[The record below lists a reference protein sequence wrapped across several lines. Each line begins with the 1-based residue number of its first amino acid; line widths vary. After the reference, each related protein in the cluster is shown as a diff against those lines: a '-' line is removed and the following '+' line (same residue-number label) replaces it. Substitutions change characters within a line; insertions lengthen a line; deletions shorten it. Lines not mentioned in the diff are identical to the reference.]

1 MQLSE
6 IRIIGGIWRSRKIRF
21 PAIPARPTP
30 DRVRETLF
38 NWLAP
43 VIKNARCLDLFA
55 GTGALSFEA
64 LSRGAAAVLSIE
76 KDRLSIETL
85 EENKQSLQAHGMQ
98 ILHMD
103 VMRWLTSQT
112 ELYAKSA
119 VQSETTKASESF
131 LPFDI
136 VFIDPP
142 YAAALLPG
150 CFKALEPLLKP
161 QTLIYFEYN
170 APIDLDVLPK
180 NWELCRQ
187 KKAGQ
192 VYYHLVQK
200 IGPLLESVQDFF

>member
-1 MQLSE
+1 MHFSE

-43 VIKNARCLDLFA
+43 FIHNASCLDLFA

-64 LSRGAAAVLSIE
+64 LSRGASTVVCIE

-85 EENKQSLQAHGMQ
+85 EANKQSLQAHGMQ
-98 ILHMD
+98 ILHRD
-103 VMRWLTSQT
+103 VMHWLASQT
-112 ELYAKSA
+112 ELYAQSA
-119 VQSETTKASESF
+119 APSEPV

-136 VFIDPP
+136 IFVDPP
-142 YAAALLPG
+142 YAAALLPS
-150 CFKALEPLLKP
+150 CFIALEPWLKAK
-161 QTLIYFEYN
+161 TLIYFEHN
-170 APIDLDVLPK
+170 AAIDPAVLPQS
-180 NWELCRQ
+180 WELLRQ

-200 IGPLLESVQDFF
+200 SPQPSPVLF

>member
-1 MQLSE
+1 MHFSE

-21 PAIPARPTP
+21 PKIPARPTP

-38 NWLAP
+38 NWLEP
-43 VIKNARCLDLFA
+43 VIHNARCLDLFA

-64 LSRGAAAVLSIE
+64 LSRGAAEVLCIE
-76 KDRLSIETL
+76 KDPLSIDTL
-85 EENKQSLQAHGMQ
+85 EENKKSLQAHGMQ
-98 ILHMD
+98 IIHMD
-103 VMRWLTSQT
+103 VMHWLVSQT

-119 VQSETTKASESF
+119 TQSEHT

-136 VFIDPP
+136 VFVDPP

-161 QTLIYFEYN
+161 QTFIYFEHN
-170 APIDLDVLPK
+170 APVTSDELPQS
-180 NWELCRQ
+180 WELLRQ

-200 IGPLLESVQDFF
+200 SPRLTPAPF

>member
-21 PAIPARPTP
+21 PKIPARPTP

-38 NWLAP
+38 NWLEP
-43 VIKNARCLDLFA
+43 VIQNARCLDLFA

-64 LSRGAAAVLSIE
+64 LSRGAAEVLCIE

-85 EENKQSLQAHGMQ
+85 EENKKSLQAHGMQ

-103 VMRWLTSQT
+103 VMRWLASQT

-119 VQSETTKASESF
+119 AQSAHA

-136 VFIDPP
+136 VFVDPP

-150 CFKALEPLLKP
+150 CFAALEPLLKP
-161 QTLIYFEYN
+161 QTFIYFEHN
-170 APIDLDVLPK
+170 APIDPAVLPQG
-180 NWELCRQ
+180 WELLRQ

-192 VYYHLVQK
+192 VYYHLVQN
-200 IGPLLESVQDFF
+200 Q